1 MKKPKVLQRINY
13 KKKLIEEI
21 NKMPDDLINV
31 ETSSEVIEG
40 DMNGALVKYK
50 ISFYRTIPIE
60 INIKLGS
67 DKNDRRRNDIT
78 IKRFNI
84 RS

>member
-1 MKKPKVLQRINY
+1 MSKRKILQRIDY

-31 ETSSEVIEG
+31 ETSSELIEG
-40 DMNGALVKYK
+40 DLNSALVKYT

-67 DKNDRRRNDIT
+67 GKE
-78 IKRFNI
+78 
-84 RS
+84 

>member
-1 MKKPKVLQRINY
+1 MKVEHRVIDY

-31 ETSSEVIEG
+31 ETSSELIEG
-40 DMNGALVKYK
+40 DMNGALVKYT

-67 DKNDRRRNDIT
+67 E
-78 IKRFNI
+78 
-84 RS
+84 

>member
-1 MKKPKVLQRINY
+1 VSERKILQRIDY

-31 ETSSEVIEG
+31 ETSSELIEG
-40 DMNGALVKYK
+40 DMNSALVKYT

-67 DKNDRRRNDIT
+67 DKE
-78 IKRFNI
+78 
-84 RS
+84 

>member
-1 MKKPKVLQRINY
+1 MSKRKALQRIDY

-31 ETSSEVIEG
+31 ETSSELIEG
-40 DMNGALVKYK
+40 DTSSALVKYT

-60 INIKLGS
+60 IIIKLGS
-67 DKNDRRRNDIT
+67 DKE
-78 IKRFNI
+78 
-84 RS
+84 

>member
-1 MKKPKVLQRINY
+1 MSKRKILQRIDY

-31 ETSSEVIEG
+31 ETSSELIEG
-40 DMNGALVKYK
+40 DMNSALVKYT

-60 INIKLGS
+60 INIKLGV
-67 DKNDRRRNDIT
+67 DKE
-78 IKRFNI
+78 
-84 RS
+84 